1 MRGMHP
7 SQFPALYGNP
17 AALAQ
22 LERER
27 LGLPPLPVGLDPAD
41 PMLRLAGEYHAH
53 SHTHL
58 HLHSQQQ
65 QQNMTTPTT
74 TMPAVA
80 NFQLPPNVPQ
90 YPRPNVLMP
99 RDPHSEV
106 LLRMSY
112 DPLQVRFP
120 GWPQ

>member
-1 MRGMHP
+1 MEPHWMEYYRMRGMHP

-27 LGLPPLPVGLDPAD
+27 LA
-41 PMLRLAGEYHAH
+41 
-53 SHTHL
+53 
-58 HLHSQQQ
+58 
-65 QQNMTTPTT
+65 
-74 TMPAVA
+74 
-80 NFQLPPNVPQ
+80 NVPP
-90 YPRPNVLMP
+90 YPRPNMLMP